1 LLFFFLRYI
10 EWEERYGTV
19 FKIFFGNQKTTLVVC
34 DKDRIRE
41 IGLKK
46 FSVFTNRPGPPA
58 KIEKML
64 EGRTSLGSKFGILSA
79 KDTYWKG
86 VRSISHGIFHSV
98 EQLQSFL
105 PLMKETSAEL
115 AERLSSVP
123 EGEALDIWRAFGD
136 MTLDVVGST
145 VFGVRFNSIQKQGA
159 DSVKAARILFANA
172 GPFGA
177 NNPFLMFALLLPEWM
192 TPLLKFLAQRFPTKS
207 MREMEWA
214 NKVLADVSGEMYE
227 LAQNERGE
235 NAPAADAPAGNKIP
249 GELEYTGNSFLKLF
263 IEGHNR
269 ETGAKLTKEEVVA
282 QAFTFLLA
290 GYETTANTLGYTIY
304 MLTQNKKA
312 EEKLIEEIDRLGQG
326 KTELPTVGELKE
338 YEYLDSVLQEVLRI
352 SGPAPLLVRRCL
364 KDADMKE
371 WPMDRIYQGTGIH
384 IATHTLHMNPKYFP
398 EPEKFQPERFVKS
411 SPIYGAQ
418 NHKAHMPFGVGP
430 RMCVAADFALTEAK
444 LALITLYRKFQ
455 FSHNPDHEF
464 KTTMAVTVGPVNGI
478 EVFVHKRDNTKA

>member
-338 YEYLDSVLQEVLRI
+338 YEYLDGVLQEVLRVI
-352 SGPAPLLVRRCL
+352 GPAALLVREAS
-364 KDADMKE
+364 KDVNVCGVQ
-371 WPMDRIYQGTGIH
+371 IYKDTNVH
-384 IATHTLHMNPKYFP
+384 LPLCNMHWSPTNFP

-418 NHKAHMPFGVGP
+418 NHKAHMPFGLGP
-430 RMCVAADFALTEAK
+430 RMCVAYQFALTEAK
-444 LALITLYRKFQ
+444 LALITLYRKFR
-455 FSHNPDHEF
+455 FAIEPGHDV
-464 KTTMAVTVGPVNGI
+464 KTKMNLTIGPSNG
-478 EVFVHKRDNTKA
+478 VRVLVQKRLG